1 MTQISNNLRTETLT
15 LVQKPWHQFPLV
27 WMLILIPFSSV
38 IMGIVLITLAIRS
51 NDGLVA
57 DDYYQKGK
65 EINQVLDRD
74 QYAKTQG
81 IVADVA
87 MDHHQATLSA
97 QLSSNPA
104 SAEERAIAVVM
115 PSKIA
120 VHFYHPTRAGRDRMV
135 VLKRINPSNSSN
147 PEYQGPLPGLDGHR
161 WIIQIETEQWRISQ
175 PFELEADNL
184 TAFKVSYRS

>member
-38 IMGIVLITLAIRS
+38 IMGIVLITLAVRS

-81 IVADVA
+81 IVADIV
-87 MDHHQATLSA
+87 MNHHQTTLSA
-97 QLSSNPA
+97 QLSSNPILVDDTLIQA
-104 SAEERAIAVVM
+104 AM
-115 PSKIA
+115 PAKIT

-135 VLKRINPSNSSN
+135 VLNRTNASNSHD
-147 PEYQGPLPGLDGHR
+147 PEYEGPLPGLDGHR

-175 PFELEADNL
+175 SFKLEANNL
-184 TAFKVSYRS
+184 TAFKVSHRS